1 MVFLQDIMQFNF
13 LSFMWNSVLLITFL
27 FCCVHAQA
35 QQIKLNGQVIN
46 VSNSEPIAGVL
57 IVEKL
62 SGNQVLTDATG
73 HFTWIHQKNKDTLI
87 QVQLFA
93 VGFEKAIVL
102 LDFNKDFQVL
112 ELRERSQEVKE
123 VLVKARKENLSA
135 MQLPLTQAQKIPML
149 GGEPDVIK
157 AFQYLPGVSAGTEGS
172 SALYVR
178 GGSPDQNLFLLDQ
191 IPLYYVSH
199 IGGFVSTFD
208 PQMIG
213 AIQLYK
219 GSFPAQYSGR
229 LSAVVDIQ
237 MKCGNQL
244 KTSSVFSIG
253 LLSSK
258 YQQEGP
264 FRKDSSWT
272 YLFSLRRLNF
282 DVLTRMLA
290 RLDSGG
296 AAKAGYT
303 FYDGNLKLVKRFSN
317 HAHLSLF
324 YFDGQDRIFV
334 ASKERL
340 QNDMEAKFENNTTWG
355 NRLGGMQLLLP
366 IQNKLLLQM
375 TVGTTHFRYNTAVKS
390 SIGLGNEL
398 NTSLFDF
405 SSKVGDYLI
414 KVNLSLP
421 LNQHLRLSFGANSI
435 YHLFKPA
442 NIQSQSATS
451 SIKNE
456 TTIKAFEQVL
466 YSQLNWQLNDQL
478 KLNIGSSFNTYFVSD
493 TVFASLEPRITLKY
507 DASSLGIWQLGL
519 SKMQQNMHY
528 ASYSGSS
535 LPSDLWLPA
544 TKQQRPETAW
554 QANLTYTNSVDFAN
568 QSFVVTT
575 DLFFKR
581 LDNLLDFKE
590 GVSFYSS
597 SSLNDKLVTGG
608 NGSIYG
614 MEFLIE
620 KNIGNTSG
628 WLAYTLSKNIR
639 QFEQI
644 NNGLPYPFKYDRR
657 HQIALVVNHR
667 FNKRIE
673 LTGSW
678 VFTTGSA
685 LTLGQGGY
693 NQLDIVNSST
703 YGQVMYELGT
713 AQLYTSKNGFR
724 MPAYHR
730 LDLSFQFKKM
740 VKKGERIW
748 SFSLYNA
755 YNQMNPFYLFYEQNQ
770 SGQTALKQ
778 LTLFPLIPAFH
789 YQLKMM

>member
-1 MVFLQDIMQFNF
+1 
-13 LSFMWNSVLLITFL
+13 
-27 FCCVHAQA
+27 
-35 QQIKLNGQVIN
+35 
-46 VSNSEPIAGVL
+46 
-57 IVEKL
+57 
-62 SGNQVLTDATG
+62 
-73 HFTWIHQKNKDTLI
+73 
-87 QVQLFA
+87 
-93 VGFEKAIVL
+93 
-102 LDFNKDFQVL
+102 
-112 ELRERSQEVKE
+112 
-123 VLVKARKENLSA
+123 
-135 MQLPLTQAQKIPML
+135 
-149 GGEPDVIK
+149 
-157 AFQYLPGVSAGTEGS
+157 
-172 SALYVR
+172 
-178 GGSPDQNLFLLDQ
+178 
-191 IPLYYVSH
+191 
-199 IGGFVSTFD
+199 
-208 PQMIG
+208 
-213 AIQLYK
+213 
-219 GSFPAQYSGR
+219 
-229 LSAVVDIQ
+229 
-237 MKCGNQL
+237 
-244 KTSSVFSIG
+244 
-253 LLSSK
+253 
-258 YQQEGP
+258 
-264 FRKDSSWT
+264 
-272 YLFSLRRLNF
+272 
-282 DVLTRMLA
+282 
-290 RLDSGG
+290 
-296 AAKAGYT
+296 
-303 FYDGNLKLVKRFSN
+303 
-317 HAHLSLF
+317 
-324 YFDGQDRIFV
+324 
-334 ASKERL
+334 
-340 QNDMEAKFENNTTWG
+340 MEAKFENNTTWG

-375 TVGTTHFRYNTAVKS
+375 TVGTTHFRYKTAVKS

-466 YSQLNWQLNDQL
+466 YSQLNWQLNDQM

-581 LDNLLDFKE
+581 LDNLVDFKE

-730 LDLSFQFKKM
+730 LDLSIQFKKM

-789 YQLKMM
+789 YQLKMMK

>member
-1 MVFLQDIMQFNF
+1 
-13 LSFMWNSVLLITFL
+13 MWNSVLLITFL

>member
-1 MVFLQDIMQFNF
+1 MVFLQDITQFNF
-13 LSFMWNSVLLITFL
+13 LSFMWNNVLLITFL

-57 IVEKL
+57 IMEKL

-73 HFTWIHQKNKDTLI
+73 HFTWIHQKNKDTLV

-93 VGFEKAIVL
+93 AGFEKAIVL

-135 MQLPLTQAQKIPML
+135 MQLSLTQAQKIPML

-244 KTSSVFSIG
+244 KTNSVFSIG

-282 DVLTRMLA
+282 DVLTRLLA

-317 HAHLSLF
+317 HAQLSLF

-340 QNDMEAKFENNTTWG
+340 QNDSEAKFENNTTWG
-355 NRLGGMQLLLP
+355 NRLGGIQLLLP

-375 TVGTTHFRYNTAVKS
+375 TVGTTHFRYKTAVKS

-405 SSKVGDYLI
+405 SSKVGDYLF
-414 KVNLSLP
+414 KMNLSLP

-466 YSQLNWQLNDQL
+466 YSQLNWQLNDQM

-507 DASSLGIWQLGL
+507 DASSIGIWQLGL
-519 SKMQQNMHY
+519 SKMRQNMHY

-608 NGSIYG
+608 NGAIYG
-614 MEFLIE
+614 IEFLVE

-730 LDLSFQFKKM
+730 LDLSIQFKKM

-770 SGQTALKQ
+770 SGQSALKQ